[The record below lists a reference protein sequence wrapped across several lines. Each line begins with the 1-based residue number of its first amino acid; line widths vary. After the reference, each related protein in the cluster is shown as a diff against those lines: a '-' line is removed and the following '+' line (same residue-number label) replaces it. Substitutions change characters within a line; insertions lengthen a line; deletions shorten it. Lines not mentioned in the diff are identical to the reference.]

1 MFPFRLQTRTAFSK
15 SFPAVILSAAAALLM
30 SGCSVL
36 GQVEVP
42 AGDGTQLYADAGAG
56 NGRTVSGGPA
66 AGESRTADT
75 SAAPDGSAAA
85 EAHSGSAAG
94 NRLDDILARGY
105 IEVATEPYF
114 APFEF
119 IDPTRSGDERYV
131 GADIELARYI
141 ADELGVECR
150 IVPLDFTA
158 VLASVTEGKY
168 DMAISALS
176 YTPAR
181 NEALELSKGYYYGTE
196 EIQYGLLVRTD
207 ALDEIKSAD
216 DLGDKTIVVQSGSLQ
231 EMFAQEQVPAYKELK
246 RVSATT
252 DGFLMVQEEKA
263 DACITAVTTAQLY
276 LDANPNC
283 GMSIVPNFAFTV
295 DESTQGTRI
304 GLPKGETELLDRVN
318 GIIDEVT
325 EQGLFVKW
333 YGEYAEYA
341 KGLGV

>member
-1 MFPFRLQTRTAFSK
+1 MFRFRSQIKNGFSK
-15 SFPAVILSAAAALLM
+15 SCSVLLLSAATAALM

-36 GQVEVP
+36 GQVDVP
-42 AGDGTQLYADAGAG
+42 SEADTQLYAEAASESNEAG
-56 NGRTVSGGPA
+56 T
-66 AGESRTADT
+66 SRAQAEENTAT
-75 SAAPDGSAAA
+75 
-85 EAHSGSAAG
+85 G

-119 IDPTRSGDERYV
+119 IDPSRSDDSRYV

-181 NEALELSKGYYYGTE
+181 NEAMELSKGYFYGSE
-196 EIQYGLLVRTD
+196 EIQYGLLVRTED
-207 ALDEIKSAD
+207 LDQIRSAD
-216 DLGDKTIVVQSGSLQ
+216 DLGDKTVVVQSGSLQ
-231 EMFAQEQVPAYKELK
+231 EMFAQEQVPSYKELK

-252 DGFLMVQEEKA
+252 DGFLMVQEKKA
-263 DACITAVTTAQLY
+263 DACITATSTAQLY
-276 LDANPNC
+276 LDANPDC
-283 GMSIVPNFAFTV
+283 GMSIVPGFAFTV

-304 GLPKGETELLDRVN
+304 GVPKGETELLDRVN
-318 GIIDEVT
+318 SIIDKVT

-333 YGEYAEYA
+333 YDEYAEYA
-341 KGLGV
+341 KSLGV